1 MTKRI
6 LTFIAGMTAALNMAA
21 EDLPAIANIYARPH
35 QSLNGKWS
43 YIVDPLEN
51 GYYDYRLKPM
61 EKTGFFENRKQTS
74 PDQLVEYNFDT
85 SPQMEIPSDWNSKD
99 EQLFMYEGTVWFK
112 RDFRLFLALR
122 EEPSWLRISSG
133 TTDLPRITVFFS
145 MRQIF

>member
-6 LTFIAGMTAALNMAA
+6 LTFIAGMTAALSMAA

-35 QSLNGKWS
+35 RSLNGKWS

-112 RDFRLFLALR
+112 RDFRLDRTPGKRYILYFGAVNYEAKVWVNGKKAGDAR
-122 EEPSWLRISSG
+122 
-133 TTDLPRITVFFS
+133 
-145 MRQIF
+145 